1 MALLRMDN
9 LRVRNRLV
17 LALALVLS
25 MTMLAGPASATS
37 VTRYDVEFA
46 FDALGLPTGA
56 VNGSWDE
63 KTKRGI
69 CAWREL
75 NGLPVSRLLPTAEE
89 RDLIVTQTKLP
100 LPSKFKPG
108 ISINRQ
114 CQILYWVTINKTTG
128 VKSLRG
134 TFPVSTGQPG
144 YDTSAGTFKIYREIP
159 TWHESTLYEDA
170 WMYRPK
176 YFRGP
181 AALHGSAND
190 SLVKPYPASHGC
202 VRMLHKHIDALWAA
216 KVSINTPV
224 YVYGTWTDPI
234 RYS

>member
-1 MALLRMDN
+1 MDN
-9 LRVRNRLV
+9 SRVRKRLLIAFV
-17 LALALVLS
+17 AIFAAATLVS
-25 MTMLAGPASATS
+25 PASAAGI
-37 VTRYDVEFA
+37 TRYDVEYA
-46 FDALGLPTGA
+46 FDELGLPTGA
-56 VNGSWDE
+56 VNGTWDE

-75 NGLPVSRLLPTAEE
+75 NGLPISRLMPTDEE
-89 RDLIVTQTKLP
+89 RALIVAQTQLPVPAKL
-100 LPSKFKPG
+100 KPG

-128 VKSLRG
+128 VKTLRG

-144 YDTSAGTFKIYREIP
+144 YDTVPGAFKIYREIP

-216 KVSINTPV
+216 KVSIDTPV
-224 YVYGTWTDPI
+224 YIYGTWTDPI

>member
-1 MALLRMDN
+1 MAI
-9 LRVRNRLV
+9 VVASLV
-17 LALALVLS
+17 GITPVQ
-25 MTMLAGPASATS
+25 ATVVS
-37 VTRYDVEFA
+37 RYDVEYT
-46 FDALGLPTGA
+46 FDELGLPTGA
-56 VNGSWDE
+56 LNNSWDE

-75 NGLPVSRLLPTAEE
+75 NGLPVSRQLPTDDE
-89 RDLIVTQTKLP
+89 RPLIVAQTQLP
-100 LPSKFKPG
+100 LPTKFKPG
-108 ISINRQ
+108 LSINRQ
-114 CQILYWVTINKTTG
+114 CQVLYWVTINKTTG
-128 VKSLRG
+128 IKSLRG
-134 TFPVSTGQPG
+134 VFPVSTGQPG
-144 YDTSAGTFKIYREIP
+144 YDTVPGAFKIYREIT

-181 AALHGSAND
+181 AALHGSATD

-224 YVYGTWTDPI
+224 YIYGAWTDPI
-234 RYS
+234 RWS

>member
-1 MALLRMDN
+1 MAI
-9 LRVRNRLV
+9 V
-17 LALALVLS
+17 LASLVGV
-25 MTMLAGPASATS
+25 TPVQATVVS
-37 VTRYDVEFA
+37 RYDVEYA
-46 FDALGLPTGA
+46 FDQLGLPTGA
-56 VNGSWDE
+56 LNNSWDE

-75 NGLPVSRLLPTAEE
+75 NGLPVSRQLPTDDE
-89 RDLIVTQTKLP
+89 RPLIVAQTKLP
-100 LPSKFKPG
+100 LPTKFKPG
-108 ISINRQ
+108 LSINRQ
-114 CQILYWVTINKTTG
+114 CQVLYWVTINKTTG

-134 TFPVSTGQPG
+134 VFPVSTGQPG
-144 YDTSAGTFKIYREIP
+144 YDTVPGAFKIYREIP

-181 AALHGSAND
+181 AALHGSATD

-216 KVSINTPV
+216 KVSIDTPI
-224 YVYGTWTDPI
+224 YIYGTWTDPI
-234 RYS
+234 RWS

>member
-1 MALLRMDN
+1 MRFRSFVA
-9 LRVRNRLV
+9 V
-17 LALALVLS
+17 LILAS
-25 MTMLAGPASATS
+25 SGLATPATAADSTAVT

-46 FDALGLPTGA
+46 FDRLGLPTGA
-56 VNGSWDE
+56 VNNTWDE

-75 NGLPVSRLLPTAEE
+75 NGLPISRLMPTDQE
-89 RDLIVTQTKLP
+89 RPLIVAQTKLP
-100 LPSKFKPG
+100 LPAKLKVG
-108 ISINRQ
+108 LSINRQ

-128 VKSLRG
+128 MKSLRG
-134 TFPVSTGQPG
+134 TFPVSTGMPG
-144 YDTSAGTFKIYREIP
+144 YDTLPGTFSIYREIT

-216 KVSINTPV
+216 KVSIGTPV

-234 RYS
+234 RWS

>member
-1 MALLRMDN
+1 MRIRAA
-9 LRVRNRLV
+9 
-17 LALALVLS
+17 ALALILVSALGV
-25 MTMLAGPASATS
+25 TPAEAVT
-37 VTRYDVEFA
+37 VTRYDVEYA
-46 FDALGLPTGA
+46 FDELGLPTGA
-56 VNGSWDE
+56 LNNSWDE

-75 NGLPVSRLLPTAEE
+75 NGLPISRLLPTDEE
-89 RDLIVTQTKLP
+89 RPLIVAQTKLP

-108 ISINRQ
+108 LSINRQ
-114 CQILYWVTINKTTG
+114 CQVLYWVTINKTTG

-134 TFPVSTGQPG
+134 VFPVSTGLPG
-144 YDTSAGTFKIYREIP
+144 YDTKPGTFKIYREIT

-181 AALHGSAND
+181 AALHGSATD

-202 VRMLHKHIDALWAA
+202 VRMLHKHVDALWAA
-216 KVSINTPV
+216 RVSINTPV
-224 YVYGTWTDPI
+224 YVYGEWTDPI
-234 RYS
+234 RWS